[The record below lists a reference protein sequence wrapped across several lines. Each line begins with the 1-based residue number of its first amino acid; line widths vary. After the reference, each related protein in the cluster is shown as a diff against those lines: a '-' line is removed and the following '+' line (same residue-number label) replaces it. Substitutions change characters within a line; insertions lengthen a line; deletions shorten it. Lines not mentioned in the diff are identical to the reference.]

1 MSILE
6 RLTEDMKEAM
16 KRGDKERLSTIRL
29 LRGQIKDAEINKRAA
44 LSEEEELAVLTNA
57 AKKRRESIEAF
68 TNAQRDDLAAKEK
81 SELEV
86 IQTYLPSPL
95 SNAEIE
101 TIVQQAL
108 VESGAQTI
116 KDLGKVM
123 QLVAPKTRGRAD
135 GKMVTDLVRNKLSL

>member
-57 AKKRRESIEAF
+57 AKRRKESIEAF
-68 TNAQRDDLAAKEK
+68 TSAQRDDLAVKEK
-81 SELEV
+81 VELEM
-86 IQTYLPSPL
+86 IQAYLPSPL
-95 SNAEIE
+95 SHAEIE
-101 TIVQQAL
+101 AIVQQAL
-108 VESGAQTI
+108 AESGAQTI

-123 QLVAPKTRGRAD
+123 QLVVPKTKGRAD
-135 GKMVTDLVRNKLSL
+135 GRMVTDLVRNKLSL

>member
-57 AKKRRESIEAF
+57 AKRRKESIEAF
-68 TNAQRDDLAAKEK
+68 TSAQRDDLAVKEK
-81 SELEV
+81 VELEM
-86 IQTYLPSPL
+86 IQAYLPSPL
-95 SNAEIE
+95 SHAEIE
-101 TIVQQAL
+101 AIVQQAL
-108 VESGAQTI
+108 AESGAQTI

-123 QLVAPKTRGRAD
+123 QLVVPKTKGRAD
-135 GKMVTDLVRNKLSL
+135 GRMVTDLVRNKWSL

>member
-16 KRGDKERLSTIRL
+16 KNGDKERLSTIRL

-57 AKKRRESIEAF
+57 AKKRKESIEAF
-68 TNAQRDDLAAKEK
+68 TSAQRDDLAAKEK
-81 SELEV
+81 AELEV
-86 IQTYLPSPL
+86 IQAYLPSPL

-101 TIVQQAL
+101 AIVQQAL
-108 VESGAQTI
+108 AESGAQTI

-123 QLVAPKTRGRAD
+123 QLVVPKTKGRAD
-135 GKMVTDLVRNKLSL
+135 GRMVTDLVRNKLSL

>member
-57 AKKRRESIEAF
+57 AKRRKESIEAF
-68 TNAQRDDLAAKEK
+68 TSAQRDDLAVKEK
-81 SELEV
+81 VELEM
-86 IQTYLPSPL
+86 IQAYLPSPL
-95 SNAEIE
+95 SHAEIE
-101 TIVQQAL
+101 AIVQQAL
-108 VESGAQTI
+108 AESGAQTI

-123 QLVAPKTRGRAD
+123 QLVVPKTKGRAD

>member
-6 RLTEDMKEAM
+6 RLTEDMKQAM
-16 KRGDKERLSTIRL
+16 KSGDKERLSTIRL

-57 AKKRRESIEAF
+57 AKRRKESIEAF
-68 TNAQRDDLAAKEK
+68 TSAQRDDLAAKEK
-81 SELEV
+81 VELEV
-86 IQTYLPSPL
+86 IQAYLPSPL
-95 SNAEIE
+95 SHAEIE
-101 TIVQQAL
+101 AIVQQAL
-108 VESGAQTI
+108 AESGAQTI

-123 QLVAPKTRGRAD
+123 QLVVPKTKGRAD

>member
-16 KRGDKERLSTIRL
+16 KNGDKERLSTIRL

-57 AKKRRESIEAF
+57 AKKRKESIEAF
-68 TNAQRDDLAAKEK
+68 TSAQRDDLAAKEK
-81 SELEV
+81 AELEV
-86 IQTYLPSPL
+86 IQAYLPSPL

-101 TIVQQAL
+101 AIVQQAL
-108 VESGAQTI
+108 AESGAQTI

-123 QLVAPKTRGRAD
+123 QLVVPKTKGRAD